1 MARGSRRPTHGCLQA
16 PAVMTRLRP
25 VAALLILA
33 LASACTSDP
42 APPSPSPGPGNGG
55 QTITGRERIGWDQR
69 AENAAELATFRY
81 AMYVDGNRVLMAGVT
96 CATTAGQSGFACTG
110 PLPPLS
116 NGSHVLELAAF
127 IESDGIVESTR
138 SSPLQ
143 VTVTG
148 LANPSVPA
156 LADGETIV
164 SADGVALRAER
175 LIDTLDD
182 VVDAGRASDGS
193 LVVAEASGRMVID
206 RPDAP
211 PQVLQGYDTTP
222 VVSIALAP
230 DFVESGHLYV
240 LHATDDTFALARYR
254 IVGRQLVERMIVL
267 DGVPASARPSGV
279 VRFGPDG
286 RLYTA
291 FDDAGRPELA
301 ARASEWSGKILRMNA
316 DGSTPDDQ
324 PAASPVVHGGMAAPG
339 GLAWVPATAAMWFA
353 DRGADGVERLR
364 ALMAGEERPRRAGL
378 RASYALPAGV
388 GAAGLAFHDG
398 SGVPAFAGDLFI
410 AAREGGYLL
419 RVAFDDADRL
429 RAMTSE
435 RLLEG
440 RIGSVRAVMIG
451 RDGALVIA
459 TANAVWRLRPND

>member
-1 MARGSRRPTHGCLQA
+1 
-16 PAVMTRLRP
+16 MTRLRP
-25 VAALLILA
+25 PALVFLL
-33 LASACTSDP
+33 LASACTSKP

-69 AENAAELATFRY
+69 AEHAAELATFRY
-81 AMYVDGNRVLMAGVT
+81 AIYVDGNRVVMTGVT
-96 CATTAGQSGFACTG
+96 CASTAGDSGFACTG

-116 NGSHVLELAAF
+116 NGSHVLELASF
-127 IESDGIVESTR
+127 IESDGIVESAR
-138 SSPLQ
+138 SLPLQ

-148 LANPSVPA
+148 LASPSVST

-175 LIDTLDD
+175 LIDGFADI
-182 VVDAGRASDGS
+182 VDAARAPDES

-206 RPDAP
+206 RPDAT

-230 DFVESGHLYV
+230 DFGRSGHLYV
-240 LHATDDTFALARYR
+240 LHAADDAFALARYR
-254 IVGRQLVERMIVL
+254 VAGRQLVERMVVL

-291 FDDAGRPELA
+291 FDHGGRPELA

-324 PAASPVVHGGMAAPG
+324 PAASPVVHGGMAEPG
-339 GLAWVPATAAMWFA
+339 GLAWVPATGVLWFA
-353 DRGADGVERLR
+353 DRGAGGVERLR
-364 ALMAGEERPRRAGL
+364 ALTAGEERPRRAGM

-398 SGVPAFAGDLFI
+398 SGVAAFANDLFI
-410 AAREGGYLL
+410 AARQGGYLL
-419 RVAFDDADRL
+419 RVSFDDADPL
-429 RAMTSE
+429 RAMTTE

-440 RIGSVRAVMIG
+440 RSGSVRAAMIG
-451 RDGALVIA
+451 SDGALVIA